1 MPDPL
6 LSPVHYRTHRGERPM
21 QTEWNLGSG
30 MPARDFQG
38 MKVAAGW
45 LRLGW
50 PEGRRCWSRRADSNR

>member
-30 MPARDFQG
+30 MPARDFQE
-38 MKVAAGW
+38 MKVAAG
-45 LRLGW
+45 
-50 PEGRRCWSRRADSNR
+50 